1 MIQATYTAVRCAIA
15 ISLTMLI
22 GWGMVL
28 ALAAFK
34 GV

>member
-1 MIQATYTAVRCAIA
+1 MIETTYTLVRCAIA

-22 GWGMVL
+22 GWGAVI